1 MRMFKSSKI
10 YLTGLFVFLVSFLFP
25 LEGWGQGK
33 TITIQVFS
41 IPEGKTE
48 KDKTIYSGE
57 DGLNVYGFYEENK
70 AKTFY
75 NKRKDSSVGEFYLP
89 DPNDYDVLTA
99 LNDEGFCTM
108 RLPLTGW
115 AVIDPPGAD
124 PMIKQVDKKTLQIEF
139 LVKEERSATGGK
151 DVDIIA
157 KVRGPQPP
165 PIPKACGNK
174 IVVDG
179 YLKELNSEDVNT
191 LSRVMLLP
199 IVKTFNKKDTLLH
212 CDTVGFLPP
221 YVKEGVKF
229 RKAKI
234 RRLGFKE
241 EKDPLFPYIEGRNF
255 EESHKKDY
263 ILVSYELY
271 PVDTKRYRYQVDA
284 DELWCRNIPEPY
296 KIDSIC
302 LGEGYLKEPMRFLD
316 YDMVEVPINRTLYS
330 RRGQA
335 KLNNDHET
343 LNLNFVVGKAQL
355 VETDTANF
363 VQLDKLKGKLARYH
377 GDDSGITGATI
388 HGSASPEGGIAF
400 NERIC
405 RERANFLRNELSAFP
420 ALQDAKRAGTIKIT
434 AKVATWSDVANQLE
448 KDSLKEESALVLN
461 AIKGISDA
469 GNQERKI
476 RTLPCWKLIEERI
489 LPKFRYVDIEYE
501 YYTNRVKTRAEILKE
516 YRTIPEYHE
525 GKLQQPY
532 EFYELLDLL
541 KDPKEKEPIALAAYE
556 SVKDIKIKNPQRN
569 WPLAA
574 YELAKCYLERDHID
588 TTLLLPY
595 LRPMSESALLE
606 NHNRA
611 NGRYNDPAI
620 VTMHINMLCRAND
633 FAKAY
638 TCAYQCLPDIP
649 QYRKL
654 RMFLR
659 CLNCEWD
666 VREVKDTV
674 MNSSYWNKIVVLIAQ
689 EDKVSR
695 SLALKMLD
703 DKDKVNQAD
712 PKTLY
717 LKAQLL
723 YDLYPSNKTNTG
735 KDRNGK
741 DIYAYVDKNFM
752 FDEYYTPSTENPYIS
767 SDDLEPFVFW
777 GLPMAQCCAIDE
789 SFYEIMLWDG
799 EFNEDYRKAFKA
811 YWKKVKSG
819 QLPKPMLP
827 EPTAQHRK
835 QTMGTE
841 KDVMDSLLR
850 IDE

>member
-1 MRMFKSSKI
+1 MLKSNKI
-10 YLTGLFVFLVSFLFP
+10 LLSVLIVFVISLLFP
-25 LEGWGQGK
+25 IMVVGQAK
-33 TITIQVFS
+33 RITIYVYS
-41 IPEGKTE
+41 IKEGKSR
-48 KDKTIYSGE
+48 KDREPYSE
-57 DGLNVYGFYEENK
+57 ELNVYGFFGKKKAEE
-70 AKTFY
+70 FY
-75 NKRKDSSVGEFYLP
+75 KKRKNGTGGEFYAP
-89 DPNDYDVLTA
+89 KADEYDVLEV
-99 LNDEGFCTM
+99 LNDEGFCSI
-108 RLPLTGW
+108 RLPLTGYV
-115 AVIDPPGAD
+115 VIDPIGAD
-124 PMIKQVDKKTLQIEF
+124 PMIESINKKNLRIEF
-139 LVKEERSATGGK
+139 EVKEERSATGGK
-151 DVDIIA
+151 DVD
-157 KVRGPQPP
+157 VFGETHGPQPP

-174 IVVDG
+174 IVVENHFQ
-179 YLKELNSEDVNT
+179 ELSSKDVNT
-191 LSRVMLLP
+191 LSRVMLRP
-199 IVKTFNKKDTLLH
+199 VVKAFLKKDTLLQ

-221 YVKEGVKF
+221 YVKEGTKF
-229 RKAKI
+229 RNAKI

-241 EKDPLFPYIEGRNF
+241 DKDPLFLYIEGRNF
-255 EESHKKDY
+255 EKSHKKDY

-271 PVDTKRYRYQVDA
+271 PVDTKKYRYQVDA
-284 DELWCRNIPEPY
+284 DELWCKNTPEPY

-316 YDMVEVPINRTLYS
+316 YDMVEVPIIRTLYS
-330 RRGQA
+330 RKGQA

-363 VQLDKLKGKLARYH
+363 IQLDKLKSKLARYH
-377 GDDSGITGATI
+377 GEDSGITGATI

-420 ALQDAKRAGTIKIT
+420 ALQDAKKAGAIKIT

-448 KDSLKEESALVLN
+448 KDSLKEECALVRN

-469 GNQERKI
+469 GSQERKI

-532 EFYELLDLL
+532 EFYELLDML
-541 KDPKEKEPIALAAYE
+541 KDSQEKEPIALAAYLSE
-556 SVKDIKIKNPQRN
+556 KDKKNRQRQ

-595 LRPMSESALLE
+595 VKPMSENALLMT
-606 NHNRA
+606 HNNVDRL
-611 NGRYNDPAI
+611 YNDPAI

-638 TCAYQCLPDIP
+638 ICASQCLPDLP
-649 QYRKL
+649 QYKRL

-666 VREVKDTV
+666 VPEVMDTV

-689 EDKVSR
+689 EDKKSR
-695 SLALKMLD
+695 ELALKMLD
-703 DKDKVNQAD
+703 DKEKVNQAD
-712 PKTLY
+712 PKALY

-723 YDLYPSNKTNTG
+723 FDLYKSNKTNSG
-735 KDRNGK
+735 KKDKNGK
-741 DIYAYVDKNFM
+741 DIYTYLDKNFM
-752 FDEYYTPSTENPYIS
+752 FDEYYIPSNENPYIS

-789 SFYEIMLWDG
+789 SYYDIMLWDG
-799 EFNEDYRKAFKA
+799 EFNEDYRKAFKS

-819 QLPKPMLP
+819 KLPKPILP
-827 EPTAQHRK
+827 EPTAQHRETSVVAETK
-835 QTMGTE
+835 VEEGTDELMG
-841 KDVMDSLLR
+841 

>member
-1 MRMFKSSKI
+1 MLKSNKI
-10 YLTGLFVFLVSFLFP
+10 LLSVLIVFVISLLFP
-25 LEGWGQGK
+25 IMVVGQAK
-33 TITIQVFS
+33 RITIYVYS
-41 IPEGKTE
+41 IKEGKSR
-48 KDKTIYSGE
+48 KDREPYSE
-57 DGLNVYGFYEENK
+57 ELNVYGFFGKKKAEE
-70 AKTFY
+70 FY
-75 NKRKDSSVGEFYLP
+75 KKRKNGTGGEFYAP
-89 DPNDYDVLTA
+89 KADEYDVLEV
-99 LNDEGFCTM
+99 LNDEGFCSI
-108 RLPLTGW
+108 RLPLTGYV
-115 AVIDPPGAD
+115 VIDPIGAD
-124 PMIKQVDKKTLQIEF
+124 PMIESINKKNLRIEF
-139 LVKEERSATGGK
+139 EVKEERSATGGK
-151 DVDIIA
+151 DVD
-157 KVRGPQPP
+157 VFGETHGPQPP

-174 IVVDG
+174 IVVENHFQ
-179 YLKELNSEDVNT
+179 ELSSKDVNT
-191 LSRVMLLP
+191 LSRVMLRP
-199 IVKTFNKKDTLLH
+199 VVKAFLKKDTLLQ

-221 YVKEGVKF
+221 YVKEGTKF
-229 RKAKI
+229 RNAKI

-241 EKDPLFPYIEGRNF
+241 DKDPLFLYIEGRNF
-255 EESHKKDY
+255 EKSHKKDY

-271 PVDTKRYRYQVDA
+271 PVDTKKYRYQVDA
-284 DELWCRNIPEPY
+284 DELWCKNTPEPY

-316 YDMVEVPINRTLYS
+316 YDMVEVPIIRTLYS
-330 RRGQA
+330 RKGQA

-363 VQLDKLKGKLARYH
+363 IQLDKLKSKLARYH
-377 GDDSGITGATI
+377 GEDSGITGATI

-420 ALQDAKRAGTIKIT
+420 ALQDAKKAGAIKIT

-448 KDSLKEESALVLN
+448 KDSLKEECALVRN

-469 GNQERKI
+469 GSQERKI

-532 EFYELLDLL
+532 EFYELLDML
-541 KDPKEKEPIALAAYE
+541 KDSQEKEPIALAAYLSE
-556 SVKDIKIKNPQRN
+556 KDKKNRQRQ

-595 LRPMSESALLE
+595 VKPMSENALLMA
-606 NHNRA
+606 HNNVNRL
-611 NGRYNDPAI
+611 YNDPAI
-620 VTMHINMLCRAND
+620 VTMHINMLCRTND

-638 TCAYQCLPDIP
+638 ICASQCLPDLP
-649 QYRKL
+649 QYKRL

-666 VREVKDTV
+666 VPEVMDTV

-689 EDKVSR
+689 EDKKSR
-695 SLALKMLD
+695 ELALKMLD
-703 DKDKVNQAD
+703 DKEKVNQAD
-712 PKTLY
+712 PKALY

-723 YDLYPSNKTNTG
+723 FDLYKSNKTNSG
-735 KDRNGK
+735 KKDKNGK
-741 DIYAYVDKNFM
+741 DIYTYLDKNFM
-752 FDEYYTPSTENPYIS
+752 FDEYYIPSNENPYIS

-789 SFYEIMLWDG
+789 SYYDIMLWDG
-799 EFNEDYRKAFKA
+799 EFNEDYRKAFKS

-819 QLPKPMLP
+819 KLPKPILP
-827 EPTAQHRK
+827 EPTAQHRETSVVAETK
-835 QTMGTE
+835 VEEGTDELMG
-841 KDVMDSLLR
+841 

>member
-1 MRMFKSSKI
+1 MLKSNRILFSVLSFFVI
-10 YLTGLFVFLVSFLFP
+10 SLFVPIKVFA
-25 LEGWGQGK
+25 QAK
-33 TITIQVFS
+33 RITIYVYS
-41 IPEGKTE
+41 I
-48 KDKTIYSGE
+48 E
-57 DGLNVYGFYEENK
+57 DGASKKDRKRYNQELNVYGFYS
-70 AKTFY
+70 
-75 NKRKDSSVGEFYLP
+75 KRKAEVFCKKKNEKRSEFYIP
-89 DPNDYDVLTA
+89 DPDEYDVLEM

-108 RLPLTGW
+108 RLPLAGYV
-115 AVIDPPGAD
+115 VIDPLGAD
-124 PMIKQVDKKTLQIEF
+124 PIIKPVDKKNFTIEF
-139 LVKEERSATGGK
+139 EITEVRSAIGGREVDVTGE
-151 DVDIIA
+151 VN
-157 KVRGPQPP
+157 GPQPP

-174 IVVDG
+174 IVVDNH
-179 YLKELNSEDVNT
+179 LQELSSKDVNT
-191 LSRVMLLP
+191 LSRVMLRP
-199 IVKTFNKKDTLLH
+199 VVKAFLKKDTVQQY
-212 CDTVGFLPP
+212 DTVGYLPP
-221 YVKEGVKF
+221 YVKEGIKF
-229 RKAKI
+229 RNAKI

-241 EKDPLFPYIEGRNF
+241 ENDPLFPYIEGQTF
-255 EESHKKDY
+255 KKSHKKDY

-296 KIDSIC
+296 KIDSVC

-316 YDMVEVPINRTLYS
+316 YDLIEVPVNRLLYK
-330 RRGQA
+330 RTGQA

-363 VQLDKLKGKLARYH
+363 IQLDKLKGKLARYH
-377 GDDSGITGATI
+377 GEDSGITGATI

-400 NERIC
+400 NERLC

-420 ALQDAKRAGTIKIT
+420 ALQDAKKDGAIKIT

-448 KDSLKEESALVLN
+448 KDSLKEECAMVRS
-461 AIKGISDA
+461 AIKGISDT
-469 GNQERKI
+469 GSQERKI

-501 YYTNRVKTRAEILKE
+501 YFTNRVKTRAEILKE

-532 EFYELLDLL
+532 EFYELLDML
-541 KDPKEKEPIALAAYE
+541 KDPKEKEPIALAAYISE
-556 SVKDIKIKNPQRN
+556 NDKKDRQRQ

-595 LRPMSESALLE
+595 VKRMSEGALLASL
-606 NHNRA
+606 NNVNRL
-611 NGRYNDPAI
+611 YNDPAI

-638 TCAYQCLPDIP
+638 ICASQCLPDLP
-649 QYRKL
+649 QYKRL

-666 VREVKDTV
+666 VPEVMNTV

-689 EDKVSR
+689 EDKKSR
-695 SLALKMLD
+695 ELALRMLD
-703 DKDKVNQAD
+703 DKEKVNQAD
-712 PKTLY
+712 PKALY

-723 YDLYPSNKTNTG
+723 FDLYKSNKTNSG
-735 KDRNGK
+735 KKDKNGK
-741 DIYAYVDKNFM
+741 DIYTYVDKNFM
-752 FDEYYTPSTENPYIS
+752 FDEYYIPSNENPYIS

-789 SFYEIMLWDG
+789 SYYDIMLWDG
-799 EFNEDYRKAFKA
+799 EFNEDYRKAFKS

-819 QLPKPMLP
+819 QLPKPILP
-827 EPTAQHRK
+827 EPTAQHK
-835 QTMGTE
+835 EASVTTE
-841 KDVMDSLLR
+841 TKTEDSLDELMG